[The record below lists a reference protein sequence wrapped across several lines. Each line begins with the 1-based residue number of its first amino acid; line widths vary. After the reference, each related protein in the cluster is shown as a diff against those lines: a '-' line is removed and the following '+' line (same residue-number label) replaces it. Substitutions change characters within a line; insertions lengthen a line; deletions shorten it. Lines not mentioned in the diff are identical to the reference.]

1 MRVSELANEL
11 GKTSKEIL
19 EIIKQKDNAAAL
31 YAASN
36 VTRDQENIVR
46 NSLSPKKAAAPKAE
60 APKKEAPKADAPRTE
75 APKTEAP
82 KTEASRTE
90 APKQEASKAAEAA
103 GRTEPAKKKLT
114 AVFRPQNAQQQIKRP
129 VPPKPQP
136 KPQQAQAPKAEAPAA
151 APAPRQETV
160 RPQVQAQAVEAAP
173 VKETPA
179 AQTADKANTP
189 DSREA
194 ARPQHTSQE
203 SQGSREGGYQ
213 GNREGG
219 YQGNRS
225 QGGYQGNR
233 EGGYQGNRSQGGYQG
248 NREGGYQG
256 NRSQGGY
263 QGNREGGY
271 QGNRSQGG
279 YQGNREGGYQ
289 GNRPQGGY
297 QGNREGGYQGNRPQG
312 GGYQGNREGGYQGN
326 RPQGGGYQGNR
337 EGGYQGNRP
346 QGGGYQGNRP
356 QGGGYQGN
364 RPQGGGYQGNRPQGG
379 GYQGNR
385 PQGGYAGDKDKDAR
399 DTRGVR
405 GDSRRPGTR
414 DSKPSFESSIQAKPT
429 SNRQNKNF
437 HRNDRYDKRDRTED
451 GKKVPKTGK
460 GAFIM
465 PQPKKEETK
474 ADEVKTIILPEVLTI
489 RELAD
494 KMKLQPSVI
503 VKKLF
508 LKGQIVTLNQEIDYE
523 KAEEIAMEFDVLCEK
538 EVKVDVIAELLKED
552 EESSEDMIPRSP
564 VVCVMGHVDHGKTSL
579 LDAIRET
586 NVTAREAG
594 GITQHIG
601 ASVIEINDRKI
612 TFLDTPGHEAFTA
625 MRMRGAQSTD
635 IAILVVAADDGVMPQ
650 TIEAIN
656 HAKAAGVEIIVA
668 INKIDK
674 PSANVDKVKQELS
687 EYELI
692 SEDWG
697 GSTIFVP
704 VSAHTKEGITDLLE
718 MVLLTADVMELKA
731 NPNRKGRGL
740 VIEAELDKGKG
751 PVATV
756 LVQKGTLRVGDT
768 IAAGACF
775 GKIRAMMD
783 DRGRR
788 VKEAGPSTPVE
799 ILGLNDVPNAGE
811 VFVATENEKEARSFA
826 ETFISEGK
834 NKLIEDTKAKL
845 SLDDLFSQI
854 KAGNVKELPLIIKAD
869 VQGSVEAVKQSLTKL
884 SNEEVMVKVIH
895 GGVGAINESDVSLAS
910 ASNAIIIG
918 FNIRPDATAKSI
930 AEREKVDVR
939 LYKVIYQAI
948 EDVEAAMKGM
958 LDPVFEEKVIGHA
971 VIRQTFKASGIG
983 TIAGSYVLDGK
994 FQRGCSCRIKRGTEQ
1009 IYEGPL
1015 ASLKRF
1021 KDDVKEVAAGYE
1033 CGLVFEKFNDLQ
1045 EDDEIEAYIMV
1056 EVPR

>member
-1 MRVSELANEL
+1 M
-11 GKTSKEIL
+11 
-19 EIIKQKDNAAAL
+19 
-31 YAASN
+31 
-36 VTRDQENIVR
+36 
-46 NSLSPKKAAAPKAE
+46 
-60 APKKEAPKADAPRTE
+60 
-75 APKTEAP
+75 
-82 KTEASRTE
+82 
-90 APKQEASKAAEAA
+90 
-103 GRTEPAKKKLT
+103 
-114 AVFRPQNAQQQIKRP
+114 
-129 VPPKPQP
+129 
-136 KPQQAQAPKAEAPAA
+136 
-151 APAPRQETV
+151 
-160 RPQVQAQAVEAAP
+160 
-173 VKETPA
+173 
-179 AQTADKANTP
+179 
-189 DSREA
+189 
-194 ARPQHTSQE
+194 
-203 SQGSREGGYQ
+203 
-213 GNREGG
+213 
-219 YQGNRS
+219 
-225 QGGYQGNR
+225 
-233 EGGYQGNRSQGGYQG
+233 
-248 NREGGYQG
+248 
-256 NRSQGGY
+256 
-263 QGNREGGY
+263 
-271 QGNRSQGG
+271 
-279 YQGNREGGYQ
+279 
-289 GNRPQGGY
+289 
-297 QGNREGGYQGNRPQG
+297 
-312 GGYQGNREGGYQGN
+312 
-326 RPQGGGYQGNR
+326 
-337 EGGYQGNRP
+337 
-346 QGGGYQGNRP
+346 
-356 QGGGYQGN
+356 
-364 RPQGGGYQGNRPQGG
+364 
-379 GYQGNR
+379 
-385 PQGGYAGDKDKDAR
+385 
-399 DTRGVR
+399 
-405 GDSRRPGTR
+405 
-414 DSKPSFESSIQAKPT
+414 
-429 SNRQNKNF
+429 
-437 HRNDRYDKRDRTED
+437 ED
-451 GKKVPKTGK
+451 
-460 GAFIM
+460 I
-465 PQPKKEETK
+465 
-474 ADEVKTIILPEVLTI
+474 KTITLPERLTI
-489 RELAD
+489 KELAD

-508 LKGQIVTLNQEIDYE
+508 LKGQMVTLNQEIDYE
-523 KAEEIAMEFDVLCEK
+523 QAEEIAMEFDVLCEQ
-538 EVKVDVIAELLKED
+538 EEKVDVIAELLKED
-552 EESSEDMIPRSP
+552 EEKAEDMVPRPP

-579 LDAIRET
+579 LDAIRKT

-650 TIEAIN
+650 TVEAIN

-674 PSANVDKVKQELS
+674 PSANIDKVKQELS

-692 SEDWG
+692 PEDWG

-704 VSAHTKEGITDLLE
+704 VSAHTREGVTDLLE
-718 MVLLTADVMELKA
+718 MVLLTADVLELKA

-756 LVQKGTLRVGDT
+756 LVQKETLRVGET
-768 IAAGACF
+768 IAAGSCY

-799 ILGLNDVPNAGE
+799 ILGLNDVPQAGE

-869 VQGSVEAVKQSLTKL
+869 VQGSVEAVKQSLTRL
-884 SNEEVMVKVIH
+884 SNEEVVVKVIH
-895 GGVGAINESDVSLAS
+895 GGVGAINESDVTLAS

-918 FNIRPDATAKSI
+918 FNVRPDATAKSI
-930 AEREKVDVR
+930 AEREKVDLR
-939 LYKVIYQAI
+939 LYRVIYQAI

-971 VIRQTFKASGIG
+971 VIRQLFKASGVG

-994 FQRGCSCRIKRGTEQ
+994 FQRGCSCRITREGEQ

-1033 CGLVFEKFNDLQ
+1033 CGLVFEKFNDLK
-1045 EDDEIEAYIMV
+1045 EDDVIEAYTMV

>member
-1 MRVSELANEL
+1 MKVSELANEL
-11 GKTSKEIL
+11 GKTSKEVLDIV
-19 EIIKQKDNAAAL
+19 KQKDQSASL
-31 YAASN
+31 FAASSLSG
-36 VTRDQENIVR
+36 DQEAMVR
-46 NSLSPKKAAAPKAE
+46 AAVNQ
-60 APKKEAPKADAPRTE
+60 KKEAPKASENGA
-75 APKTEAP
+75 
-82 KTEASRTE
+82 
-90 APKQEASKAAEAA
+90 KA
-103 GRTEPAKKKLT
+103 EPAKKKLT

-129 VPPKPQP
+129 VPK
-136 KPQQAQAPKAEAPAA
+136 QAPKNEAPVSAAPEAKAPAA
-151 APAPRQETV
+151 ARPEAQSEERTGTRENRSRDTRGEMRSQNRDGRTGAGRGEGRVRDTRDGRQ
-160 RPQVQAQAVEAAP
+160 
-173 VKETPA
+173 
-179 AQTADKANTP
+179 
-189 DSREA
+189 
-194 ARPQHTSQE
+194 
-203 SQGSREGGYQ
+203 GGLG
-213 GNREGG
+213 GNREGSRDG
-219 YQGNRS
+219 RS
-225 QGGYQGNR
+225 GGFGNR
-233 EGGYQGNRSQGGYQG
+233 EGNRDGRSGGFG
-248 NREGGYQG
+248 NREG
-256 NRSQGGY
+256 NRDGRSGSF
-263 QGNREGGY
+263 GNREG
-271 QGNRSQGG
+271 NRDGRNGSF
-279 YQGNREGGYQ
+279 GNREGSRDGRS
-289 GNRPQGGY
+289 GSF
-297 QGNREGGYQGNRPQG
+297 GNREGNRDGRSG
-312 GGYQGNREGGYQGN
+312 GFGNREGNRDGRNGGFGGN
-326 RPQGGGYQGNR
+326 RDGRQGGFGNR
-337 EGGYQGNRP
+337 DGRSGGFGQDKDRDSRSTGNR
-346 QGGGYQGNRP
+346 
-356 QGGGYQGN
+356 
-364 RPQGGGYQGNRPQGG
+364 
-379 GYQGNR
+379 
-385 PQGGYAGDKDKDAR
+385 
-399 DTRGVR
+399 
-405 GDSRRPGTR
+405 DSRRGNGR
-414 DSKPSFESSIQAKPT
+414 DAGRSSSFDSPIQTKPSST
-429 SNRQNKNF
+429 RQTNKNA
-437 HRNDRYDKRDRTED
+437 HKNDRFDKRDREED
-451 GKKVPKTGK
+451 GKKAPKTGK

-465 PQPKKEETK
+465 PQPKKEEAK
-474 ADEVKTIILPEVLTI
+474 VEDIKTITLPERLTI
-489 RELAD
+489 KELAD

-508 LKGQIVTLNQEIDYE
+508 LKGQMVTLNQEIDYE
-523 KAEEIAMEFDVLCEK
+523 QAEEIAMEFDVLCEQ
-538 EVKVDVIAELLKED
+538 EEKVDVIAELLKED
-552 EESSEDMIPRSP
+552 EEKVEDMVPRPP

-579 LDAIRET
+579 LDAIRKT

-650 TIEAIN
+650 TVEAIN

-674 PSANVDKVKQELS
+674 PSANIDKVKQELS

-692 SEDWG
+692 PEDWG

-704 VSAHTKEGITDLLE
+704 VSAHTREGVTDLLE
-718 MVLLTADVMELKA
+718 MVLLTADVLELKA

-756 LVQKGTLRVGDT
+756 LVQKGTLRVGET
-768 IAAGACF
+768 IAAGSCY

-783 DRGRR
+783 DKGRR

-799 ILGLNDVPNAGE
+799 ILGLNDVPQAGE

-869 VQGSVEAVKQSLTKL
+869 VQGSVEAVKQSLTRL
-884 SNEEVMVKVIH
+884 SNEEVVVKVIH
-895 GGVGAINESDVSLAS
+895 GGVGAINESDVTLAS

-918 FNIRPDATAKSI
+918 FNVRPDATAKSI
-930 AEREKVDVR
+930 AEREKVDLR
-939 LYKVIYQAI
+939 LYRVIYQAI

-971 VIRQTFKASGIG
+971 VIRQLFKASGVG

-994 FQRGCSCRIKRGTEQ
+994 FQRGCSCRITREGEQ

-1033 CGLVFEKFNDLQ
+1033 CGLVFEKFNDLK
-1045 EDDEIEAYIMV
+1045 EDDIIEAYTMV

>member
-1 MRVSELANEL
+1 MKVSELANEL
-11 GKTSKEIL
+11 GKTSKEVLDIV
-19 EIIKQKDNAAAL
+19 KQKDQSAAL
-31 YAASN
+31 FAASSLSG
-36 VTRDQENIVR
+36 DQEAMVR
-46 NSLSPKKAAAPKAE
+46 AAVSQ
-60 APKKEAPKADAPRTE
+60 KKEAPKASENGA
-75 APKTEAP
+75 
-82 KTEASRTE
+82 
-90 APKQEASKAAEAA
+90 KA
-103 GRTEPAKKKLT
+103 EPAKKKLT

-129 VPPKPQP
+129 VPK
-136 KPQQAQAPKAEAPAA
+136 QAPKKEAPVSAASEAKAPAA
-151 APAPRQETV
+151 ARPEAQPEERTGTRENRSRDTRGEMRSQNRDGRTGAGRGEGRVRDTRDGRQ
-160 RPQVQAQAVEAAP
+160 
-173 VKETPA
+173 
-179 AQTADKANTP
+179 
-189 DSREA
+189 
-194 ARPQHTSQE
+194 
-203 SQGSREGGYQ
+203 GGFG
-213 GNREGG
+213 GNREGSRDG
-219 YQGNRS
+219 RS
-225 QGGYQGNR
+225 GGFGNR
-233 EGGYQGNRSQGGYQG
+233 EGNRDGRSGGFG
-248 NREGGYQG
+248 NREGNRDGRNGGFGG
-256 NRSQGGY
+256 NRDGRQGGF
-263 QGNREGGY
+263 GNRDGRSGGFG
-271 QGNRSQGG
+271 QDKDRDSRSTGNR
-279 YQGNREGGYQ
+279 
-289 GNRPQGGY
+289 
-297 QGNREGGYQGNRPQG
+297 
-312 GGYQGNREGGYQGN
+312 
-326 RPQGGGYQGNR
+326 
-337 EGGYQGNRP
+337 
-346 QGGGYQGNRP
+346 
-356 QGGGYQGN
+356 
-364 RPQGGGYQGNRPQGG
+364 
-379 GYQGNR
+379 
-385 PQGGYAGDKDKDAR
+385 
-399 DTRGVR
+399 
-405 GDSRRPGTR
+405 DSRRGNGR
-414 DSKPSFESSIQAKPT
+414 DAGRSSSFDSPIQTKPSST
-429 SNRQNKNF
+429 RQTNKNA
-437 HRNDRYDKRDRTED
+437 HKNDRFDKRDREED
-451 GKKVPKTGK
+451 GKKAPKTGK

-465 PQPKKEETK
+465 PQPKKEEAK
-474 ADEVKTIILPEVLTI
+474 VEDIKTITLPERLTI
-489 RELAD
+489 KELAD

-508 LKGQIVTLNQEIDYE
+508 LKGQMVTLNQEIDYE
-523 KAEEIAMEFDVLCEK
+523 QAEEIAMEFDVLCEQ
-538 EVKVDVIAELLKED
+538 EEKVDVIAELLKED
-552 EESSEDMIPRSP
+552 EEKAEDMVPRPP

-579 LDAIRET
+579 LDAIRKT

-650 TIEAIN
+650 TVEAIN

-674 PSANVDKVKQELS
+674 PSANIDKVKQELS

-692 SEDWG
+692 PEDWG

-704 VSAHTKEGITDLLE
+704 VSAHTREGVTDLLE
-718 MVLLTADVMELKA
+718 MVLLTADVLELKA

-756 LVQKGTLRVGDT
+756 LVQKGTLRVGET
-768 IAAGACF
+768 IAAGSCY

-799 ILGLNDVPNAGE
+799 ILGLNDVPQAGE

-869 VQGSVEAVKQSLTKL
+869 VQGSVEAVKQSLTRL
-884 SNEEVMVKVIH
+884 SNEEVVVKVIH
-895 GGVGAINESDVSLAS
+895 GGVGAINESDVTLAS

-918 FNIRPDATAKSI
+918 FNVRPDATAKSI
-930 AEREKVDVR
+930 AEREKVDLR
-939 LYKVIYQAI
+939 LYRVIYQAI

-971 VIRQTFKASGIG
+971 VIRQLFKASGVG

-994 FQRGCSCRIKRGTEQ
+994 FQRGCSCRITREGEQ

-1033 CGLVFEKFNDLQ
+1033 CGLVFEKFNDLK
-1045 EDDEIEAYIMV
+1045 EDDVIEAYTMV

>member
-19 EIIKQKDNAAAL
+19 EIIKTKDKAAVL

-36 VTRDQENIVR
+36 VTKDQENIVR
-46 NSLSPKKAAAPKAE
+46 SFANPKRDAKPAAPEHRSEAPKTEAPRAE
-60 APKKEAPKADAPRTE
+60 APRTEAPRTE

-82 KTEASRTE
+82 KAEAVRS
-90 APKQEASKAAEAA
+90 QDGASK
-103 GRTEPAKKKLT
+103 GEPAKKKLT

-129 VPPKPQP
+129 VPPKPQTAN
-136 KPQQAQAPKAEAPAA
+136 QGHTAPAPAA
-151 APAPRQETV
+151 APQPAQAAPAPAASAVPAEAAK
-160 RPQVQAQAVEAAP
+160 PQVQAQSADTVSEKAAAP
-173 VKETPA
+173 QPSA
-179 AQTADKANTP
+179 APQAGAHTGTQGTAQ
-189 DSREA
+189 DSRDT
-194 ARPQHTSQE
+194 ARSQGGY
-203 SQGSREGGYQ
+203 QGSRDNNRGQGGYQ
-213 GNREGG
+213 GNRDNNRGQGG
-219 YQGNRS
+219 YQGSQGGYQGNRDNNRGQGGYQGNRDNNRS

-233 EGGYQGNRSQGGYQG
+233 DNNRGQGGYQGGQGGYQG
-248 NREGGYQG
+248 NRD
-256 NRSQGGY
+256 N
-263 QGNREGGY
+263 
-271 QGNRSQGG
+271 
-279 YQGNREGGYQ
+279 
-289 GNRPQGGY
+289 
-297 QGNREGGYQGNRPQG
+297 
-312 GGYQGNREGGYQGN
+312 
-326 RPQGGGYQGNR
+326 
-337 EGGYQGNRP
+337 
-346 QGGGYQGNRP
+346 
-356 QGGGYQGN
+356 
-364 RPQGGGYQGNRPQGG
+364 NRPQGG

-385 PQGGYAGDKDKDAR
+385 PQGGYGARPQGGYQGRPGDDKDAR
-399 DTRGVR
+399 DNRGR
-405 GDSRRPGTR
+405 NDSRRPAGAR
-414 DSKPSFESSIQAKPT
+414 DGKSSFDTPIQTKPT
-429 SNRQNKNF
+429 SNRQNKNS
-437 HRNDRYDKRDRTED
+437 HKNDRFDKRDRLED
-451 GKKVPKTGK
+451 GKKKVPKTGK

-465 PQPKKEETK
+465 PQPKKEESK
-474 ADEVKTIILPEVLTI
+474 ADEVKTITLPDVLTI
-489 RELAD
+489 KELAE

-508 LKGQIVTLNQEIDYE
+508 LKGQVVTLNQEIDYE
-523 KAEEIAMEFDVLCEK
+523 QAEEIAMEFDVLCER

-552 EESSEDMIPRSP
+552 EESTEDMVPRSP

-650 TIEAIN
+650 TVEAIN
-656 HAKAAGVEIIVA
+656 HAKAANVEIIVA

-674 PSANVDKVKQELS
+674 PSANVDKVKQELA

-692 SEDWG
+692 PEDWG

-704 VSAHTKEGITDLLE
+704 VSAHTKEGIKDLLE
-718 MVLLTADVMELKA
+718 MVLLTADVLELKA

-756 LVQKGTLRVGDT
+756 LVQKGTLRVGET

-811 VFVATENEKEARSFA
+811 VFVATENEKEARNFA

-834 NKLIEDTKAKL
+834 SKLIEDTKAKL

-854 KAGNVKELPLIIKAD
+854 QAGNVKELPIIVKAD

-930 AEREKVDVR
+930 AEREKVDIR

-994 FQRGCSCRIKRGTEQ
+994 FQRNCSCRVKREGEQ
-1009 IYEGPL
+1009 IFEGPL